1 MLIKLPDHLSF
12 EQGAQ
17 VPIASSTAYS
27 CLYQSLSLPLP
38 SDRNAPAT
46 SGDLLIWG
54 GNTSVGRFAIQLAKM
69 SGIQRI
75 ITTSSSQ
82 NFDSLR
88 KLGATEVFDYRD
100 PEAGEKIHS
109 YTAGSLRMAVD
120 CISEGTTPYQISTA
134 LSAAGGTIAVINPY
148 VSRKNGVETI
158 FTLGY
163 TLLGDVRV
171 RSESSTDS
179 ISAEVLLGI

>member
-17 VPIASSTAYS
+17 VPIASLTAYY
-27 CLYQSLSLPLP
+27 CLYQSLSLP
-38 SDRNAPAT
+38 DRNAPAT
-46 SGDLLIWG
+46 SDLLIWG
-54 GNTSVGRFAIQLAKM
+54 GNTSVGRFTIQLAKM
-69 SGIQRI
+69 SGTQRI
-75 ITTSSSQ
+75 ISTSSPQ

-109 YTAGSLRMAVD
+109 YTGGSLRMAVD
-120 CISEGTTPYQISTA
+120 CISEDTTPYQISTA

-158 FTLGY
+158 FTLTY

-171 RSESSTDS
+171 RSESSTC
-179 ISAEVLLGI
+179 LRFC